1 MLTEEVKKAFPK
13 DASKT
18 AQHPLDSER
27 PFLHQT
33 LKGFYGE
40 FTLVALVSTVAY
52 LGLEARGVEVQCQIA
67 PGMPRFNVV
76 GLPDKAVNESRERVH
91 AALSAMGL
99 SLPPK
104 RITINLSPAD
114 LPKEGSHYDLPIALA
129 LLAAMGVT
137 DAEQLTEYVAVGE
150 LALDG
155 RIIASPGVLLAAI
168 HASSAEKG
176 LICPAAQGSEARW
189 ASGIPIAAA
198 PDLISLL
205 NHLKGTQVL
214 PTPAPGEAEPTKRG
228 PDLKQV
234 KGQEVAK
241 RALEIAAAGGH
252 NLLMVGP
259 PGAGK
264 SLLAACL
271 PGILPPLTPAEALE
285 VSMVASV
292 AGTLE
297 DGRISRARPFRSPH
311 HSASMAALT
320 GGGLKVKPG
329 EVSLAHLGVLF
340 LDELPEFQRPVLDS
354 LRQPLETGEVTVARA
369 NAHVTFPARVQLIA
383 AMNPCRCGHLGD
395 PALGCSRAPRCAAD
409 YQNKISGPMLDRID
423 LHVEVDPVSAAD
435 LSLPPPAEGSDQV
448 AERVA
453 RARAIQTARLEA
465 TGARTNAEL
474 DGDGLEQ
481 FATPDEPGRKL
492 LMQAAEA
499 MRLSARGYTRML
511 RVART
516 VADLAG
522 VETVGRIHIAEALSY
537 RRMGVRG

>member
-1 MLTEEVKKAFPK
+1 M
-13 DASKT
+13 
-18 AQHPLDSER
+18 
-27 PFLHQT
+27 
-33 LKGFYGE
+33 
-40 FTLVALVSTVAY
+40 VALVSTVAY

-76 GLPDKAVNESRERVH
+76 GLPDKAVRESQERVH
-91 AALSAMGL
+91 AALAAMGL
-99 SLPPK
+99 ALPPK

-137 DAEQLTEYVAVGE
+137 DAEQLADFVAVGE

-155 RIIASPGVLLAAI
+155 RIVASPGVLLAAI
-168 HASSAEKG
+168 HASGQGKG
-176 LICPAAQGSEARW
+176 LICPAAQGAEAGW
-189 ASGIPIAAA
+189 ASGVAVLAA
-198 PDLISLL
+198 PDLVSLL
-205 NHLKGTQVL
+205 NHLKGNQVL
-214 PTPAPGEAEPTKRG
+214 RVPEPGEVAPAPPG
-228 PDLKQV
+228 PDLRQV

-252 NLLMVGP
+252 NLLMIGP

-264 SLLAACL
+264 SLLASCL
-271 PGILPPLTPAEALE
+271 PGVLPDLTAAEALE

-292 AGTLE
+292 AGLLE
-297 DGRISRARPFRSPH
+297 DGRISRTRPFRAPH

-320 GGGLKVKPG
+320 GGGLRVRPG

-340 LDELPEFQRPVLDS
+340 LDELPEFQRAVLDS
-354 LRQPLETGEVTVARA
+354 LRQPLETGEVSVARA
-369 NAHVTFPARVQLIA
+369 NAHVTFPARVQLVA

-409 YQNKISGPMLDRID
+409 YQSKVSGPLLDRID

-435 LSLPPPAEGSDQV
+435 LSLPPPAEGSAQV
-448 AERVA
+448 AARVA
-453 RARAIQTARLEA
+453 RARAVQGARLDG
-465 TGARTNAEL
+465 TGRRTNAEL
-474 DGDGLEQ
+474 DGDLLEDH
-481 FATPDEPGRKL
+481 ATPDEAGRKL
-492 LMQAAEA
+492 LLQAAEA

-516 VADLAG
+516 IADLAG
-522 VETVGRIHIAEALSY
+522 SEGVGRIHVAEALSY
-537 RRMGVRG
+537 RRLAPRG